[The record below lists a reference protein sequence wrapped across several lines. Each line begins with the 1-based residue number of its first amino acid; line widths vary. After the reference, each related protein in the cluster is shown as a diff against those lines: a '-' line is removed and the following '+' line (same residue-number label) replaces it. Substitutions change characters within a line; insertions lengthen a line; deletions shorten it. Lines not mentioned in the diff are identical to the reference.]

1 MYVNGVASISYS
13 RVNKFLDQ
21 EQLTRG
27 SGAFFN
33 EAHTIF
39 TARNGEWILNEM
51 QRPPSSTAANGVPC
65 STECFSPADN
75 AISGPATLCGSGTYT
90 TPLRGTSGTTYT
102 WTATPTGSFT
112 VASGTGPTFTTAN
125 VGDANGTITLQIGG
139 DCPLTLTRDIKV
151 GAPEQPGLSVNI
163 GCQDFAG
170 TATILNYDPAN
181 TYSATTTGN
190 VFFFSANRRSMTVT
204 SASFNI
210 KPEVPARWGT
220 SICR

>member
-75 AISGPATLCGSGTYT
+75 AIGGPATLYGSETYT

-112 VASGTGPTFTTAN
+112 VASVTSPTFTTAN
-125 VGDANGTITLQIGG
+125 VGSADGTITLQIGG
-139 DCPLTLTRDIKV
+139 DCPLTLIRSIAV
-151 GAPEQPGLSVNI
+151 GAPEQPGVSAAI
-163 GCQDFAG
+163 SCQDFAG
-170 TATILNYDPAN
+170 TATILN
-181 TYSATTTGN
+181 
-190 VFFFSANRRSMTVT
+190 
-204 SASFNI
+204 
-210 KPEVPARWGT
+210 
-220 SICR
+220 